1 MCALCSYMLYRTYL
15 VMHAQERLL
24 RVILQ
29 VVTVV

>member
-1 MCALCSYMLYRTYL
+1 MCALCSYMLYRTDL
-15 VMHAQERLL
+15 AMHAQERLL